1 MNPYQTCFKISISR
15 LPEACGAMNGKWEL
29 LKSRVV
35 KILTPEWS
43 EHAFVIVE
51 IEGDYPFITNQW
63 EKFIHQVEE

>member
-1 MNPYQTCFKISISR
+1 
-15 LPEACGAMNGKWEL
+15 MNGKWDL

-35 KILTPEWS
+35 KILTPDWS